1 MIFTQIKDDENDG
14 DNENVN
20 IEGEKERNGVVIA
33 ARRGNIYLLFTH
45 HDFDNHDFNTY
56 LSFGFLVVEKYA
68 L

>member
-1 MIFTQIKDDENDG
+1 MMKTMVTMKMLISR
-14 DNENVN
+14 
-20 IEGEKERNGVVIA
+20 EKKKSGVVIA
-33 ARRGNIYLLFTH
+33 ARRGNIYLWFTH